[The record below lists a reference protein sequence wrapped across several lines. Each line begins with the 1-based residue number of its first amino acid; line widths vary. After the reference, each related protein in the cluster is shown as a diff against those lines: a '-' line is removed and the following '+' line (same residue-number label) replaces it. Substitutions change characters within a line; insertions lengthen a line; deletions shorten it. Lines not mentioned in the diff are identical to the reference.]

1 MTFQTAIS
9 IPFKAKGLLQ
19 GVAGQP
25 DGGLKEEKDMDLEKV
40 TKGWDFAGQT
50 IVIPGG
56 AGVLGGEMA
65 CALVKCGAN
74 VVILDRD
81 LSRADSLKERLR
93 HGPGS
98 GKLAQADV
106 LSKESLLKARDMIKG
121 EFGKVQGL
129 INAAG
134 GNMPAATTGPER
146 SFFDL
151 PEEAVKQVVDLNLVG
166 SILPSQVFGRMMA
179 DQGDGIIINISS
191 MSAYRPLTRTVGYS
205 ASKAA
210 VTNFTQWLAVHMA
223 HEYSPRIRV
232 NAIAPGFFHTS
243 QNHYLLYDEKTGEL
257 TPRGKTIIDHTPM
270 RRFGSPEDL
279 LGAVL
284 WLLSPA
290 SEFVTGAVI
299 PIDGG
304 FSAFSGV

>member
-1 MTFQTAIS
+1 MEI
-9 IPFKAKGLLQ
+9 
-19 GVAGQP
+19 
-25 DGGLKEEKDMDLEKV
+25 EKL
-40 TKGWDFAGQT
+40 TKGWDFAGRT

-56 AGVLGGEMA
+56 AGVLGSEMGF
-65 CALVKCGAN
+65 ALVKCGAN

-81 LSRADSLKERLR
+81 LSKADALEKRFAQ
-93 HGPGS
+93 GPGS
-98 GKLAQADV
+98 GKLVQADV
-106 LSKESLLKARDMIKG
+106 LSKESLLKARDTVKS
-121 EFGKVQGL
+121 EFAKVHAL

-146 SFFDL
+146 TFFDL
-151 PEEAVKQVVDLNLVG
+151 PEETLKQVVDLNLVG
-166 SILPSQVFGRMMA
+166 SIIPSQIFGRMMV
-179 DQGDGIIINISS
+179 DQGEGIILNISS
-191 MSAYRPLTRTVGYS
+191 MSAYRPLTRTIGYS

-243 QNHYLLYDEKTGEL
+243 QNHYLLYDEKTGAL

-270 RRFGSPEDL
+270 RRFGIPEDL
-279 LGAVL
+279 LGALL